1 MSAIQTVRQQ
11 IQQLISTVTDLNL
24 IREWYTLQ
32 SSENLEE
39 WVQFLIRLEQMISMV
54 STPQHSQTEQ
64 DNIVSNLDFKN
75 RIQEQLKRLIPF
87 FHANPTIFQDLENV
101 ENLESTNLEITN
113 ENKQSENNLEND
125 NENTNTRSKN
135 SEKDSESEI
144 EIESDFENEQDSDL
158 DSEIGSEIFD
168 LESENRTR
176 QIAKT
181 KLIAGHVQSGKSAVI
196 CGLAVY
202 LVAVLKK
209 PVVIVVRNYTAD
221 YQQLASKF
229 DRNGTFGIFDVI
241 VHYAKTANT
250 NQIFHPR
257 YPAITICLEHQTQ
270 LKKLVEAHKARPEEF
285 CLIADEADAVCY
297 KDNYDRE
304 RIAHFTEL
312 SERAQQFIAVTA
324 TAFDMLY
331 LERKLDNRSIY
342 KLPIPES
349 YKGIDHPDFSFSPL
363 PTKFDFALKCITPA
377 IYELSES
384 MQQFYSELA
393 NTPVFQLDN
402 GGVNY
407 HPVICLHKTESIIK
421 KQIQYLAALARHP
434 VFGKEFVVMTYNGEG
449 VYLYSPFDI
458 GRTISETHGS
468 EPKLAYLADIHNV
481 YHYKDMGIHQVLQHL
496 KTLNRPDRIT
506 HIVIIGGQ
514 MVSRGLNIVSTDYQW
529 HLTHQIYKVSTQST
543 CAEDIQGCRI
553 FGVYRDNIPTKLFC
567 LQKDINNITQA
578 QQLQERIYE
587 GANFYQLT
595 ESLPEL
601 CEKIKVF
608 KGLIPRK
615 RTSKKCAEP
624 LWNRVS
630 KKEYQYDEM
639 DEGEYYC
646 ILPEKLGTRE
656 KEIYDYTVDY
666 LFEKRGTWV
675 SRTEIVGHI
684 IGFNEREN
692 TIRGHLSDM
701 CRFTHKYTK
710 TPEDSHSGLLFKQQ
724 RNRWFIRLN

>member
-1 MSAIQTVRQQ
+1 M
-11 IQQLISTVTDLNL
+11 
-24 IREWYTLQ
+24 
-32 SSENLEE
+32 
-39 WVQFLIRLEQMISMV
+39 
-54 STPQHSQTEQ
+54 
-64 DNIVSNLDFKN
+64 
-75 RIQEQLKRLIPF
+75 
-87 FHANPTIFQDLENV
+87 
-101 ENLESTNLEITN
+101 
-113 ENKQSENNLEND
+113 
-125 NENTNTRSKN
+125 
-135 SEKDSESEI
+135 
-144 EIESDFENEQDSDL
+144 
-158 DSEIGSEIFD
+158 
-168 LESENRTR
+168 
-176 QIAKT
+176 
-181 KLIAGHVQSGKSAVI
+181 
-196 CGLAVY
+196 
-202 LVAVLKK
+202 
-209 PVVIVVRNYTAD
+209 VRNYTAD

-229 DRNGTFGIFDVI
+229 DRNGSFEEFDVL
-241 VHYAKTANT
+241 VHYAKNV
-250 NQIFHPR
+250 NSSQIFHPS

-342 KLPIPES
+342 KLPVPES

-363 PTKFDFALKCITPA
+363 PAHFNFALECITPA

-384 MQQFYSELA
+384 MRQFYAEIS
-393 NTPVFQLDN
+393 NTPVFPLDN

-421 KQIQYLAALARHP
+421 KQIQYLAALARDP

-481 YHYKDMGIHQVLQHL
+481 YHYKDMGIHQVLQYL
-496 KTLNRPDRIT
+496 KNLNRPDRIT

-529 HLTHQIYKVSTQST
+529 HLTHQIYKVSAQST

-587 GANFYQLT
+587 GANSFSQFHQLT

-615 RTSKKCAEP
+615 RTTKKCAEP

-630 KKEYQYDEM
+630 KREYQYEDEKM
-639 DEGEYYC
+639 EQEYDNYNYVMERVTSNGNTNISKFLQKIQPNRQYTKDELLNIARDSGYQQPASIISSMTNPNTKFNC
-646 ILPEKLGTRE
+646 GWI
-656 KEIYDYTVDY
+656 
-666 LFEKRGTWV
+666 FEKVVDKW
-675 SRTEIVGHI
+675 IV
-684 IGFNEREN
+684 
-692 TIRGHLSDM
+692 
-701 CRFTHKYTK
+701 
-710 TPEDSHSGLLFKQQ
+710 
-724 RNRWFIRLN
+724 RNNLRDAWN